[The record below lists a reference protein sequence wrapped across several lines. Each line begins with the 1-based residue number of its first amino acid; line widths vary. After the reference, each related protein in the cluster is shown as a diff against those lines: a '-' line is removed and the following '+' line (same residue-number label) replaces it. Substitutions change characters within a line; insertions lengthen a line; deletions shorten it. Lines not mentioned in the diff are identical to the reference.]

1 MEVVL
6 MASFNKVILV
16 ANLTRDPEIRYLAS
30 GSAVADVSVAVNE
43 RFKKGD
49 EYVEEVSFIDVTVF
63 GRTAEI
69 VGEYCQ
75 KGSQIL
81 IEGRLKQDRWDDKE
95 SGTSGARS
103 RLSPRQSSCLAARVV
118 AAKSLRQAGK
128 PNLRATRQ
136 AATTNQRRFNP
147 PER

>member
-1 MEVVL
+1 

-43 RFKKGD
+43 RFKKGE

-95 SGTSGARS
+95 SGNKRS
-103 RLSPRQSSCLAARVV
+103 KIKVIAEAIKLLGSKGGGGEKSAAGGKTES
-118 AAKSLRQAGK
+118 ASYEAGGDDE
-128 PNLRATRQ
+128 PTP
-136 AATTNQRRFNP
+136 F
-147 PER
+147 